1 MPTGI
6 PVATVAV
13 NGSENAALLAVQILG
28 VKYPELREKMHEYK
42 KKMQDT
48 VEQKNA
54 KLQEKLGDIKYV

>member
-28 VKYPELREKMHEYK
+28 KNPELREKMHEYK
-42 KKMQDT
+42 KKCKTQ
-48 VEQKNA
+48 
-54 KLQEKLGDIKYV
+54 